1 MKTIL
6 IKIGKVISVLKRD
19 GLIEGTKT
27 LFSRYLK
34 LYLQTVFTPVK
45 GDVLMITA
53 GVGDSAFYRAF
64 NHAEEL
70 NLHGIKTSVVMQD
83 NPFLGKYVD
92 QCKVFIFQRTLVTP
106 TIAKM
111 IEKIK
116 EQGKEIIFE
125 TDDLVFDAKYIQQTD
140 LYKNKMNAAERLQY
154 KNGVGG
160 EIVKDPYTKFCTAPT
175 TYLGKKL
182 KEYGKKVFI
191 VRNKF
196 SNHELELT
204 QNILDNLPK
213 EKDEPGVVRIGY
225 FSGTSSH
232 NKDFAS
238 IVDALMEVLKKYKNV
253 KLFLAGPLDVDNKLN
268 KYKDRIVVMPFVPRD
283 KYYENIWKVDINIA
297 PLVLGDPFCE
307 SKSEIKFTETGIL
320 KIPTVAIKNETF
332 SGAIKDGVDGFLAK
346 TKSDWVEKLGKLVED
361 PKLRKQM
368 GEAARK
374 KIIKDYTNKNSHTDD
389 YYKYLRT
396 CLKSHRI

>member
-19 GLIEGTKT
+19 GLIAGTKT
-27 LFSRYLK
+27 LFTRYLK

-45 GDVLMITA
+45 GDVLMVTA

-70 NLHGIKTSVVMQD
+70 NIHGIKTSVVMQD
-83 NPFLGKYVD
+83 NPFLNKYVD
-92 QCKVFIFQRTLVTP
+92 RCKVFIFQRTLVTP
-106 TIAKM
+106 GIEKM

-116 EQGKEIIFE
+116 AQGKEIIFE
-125 TDDLVFDAKYIQQTD
+125 TDDLVFDAKYIKQTD
-140 LYKNKMNAAERLQY
+140 MYKNKLNAAEKLQY

-160 EIVKDPYTKFCTAPT
+160 EIVKDPYTKVCTTPT

-182 KEYGKKVFI
+182 EEHGKKVFI

-213 EKDEPGVVRIGY
+213 EKDDPGVVRVGY

-238 IVDALMEVLKKYKNV
+238 IVDALMDVLKKYENV

-268 KYKDRIVVMPFVPRD
+268 KYASRIVVMPFVPRD

-297 PLVLGDPFCE
+297 PLVLDDPFCE

-320 KIPTVAIKNETF
+320 KIPTVAIKNQTF
-332 SGAIKDGVDGFLAK
+332 SEAIKDGKDGFLAK
-346 TKSDWVEKLGKLVED
+346 TRKDWVEKLSKLIED
-361 PKLRKQM
+361 KKLRDKM
-368 GEAARK
+368 GAEARK

-389 YYKYLRT
+389 YYKYLRGIISRT
-396 CLKSHRI
+396 R

>member
-1 MKTIL
+1 MKTLL
-6 IKIGKVISVLKRD
+6 IKVGKVISVLKRD
-19 GLIEGTKT
+19 GLVAGTKT

-34 LYLQTVFTPVK
+34 LYLQTVFTPVD

-70 NLHGIKTSVVMQD
+70 NIHGIKTSVVMQD
-83 NPFLGKYVD
+83 NPFLSKYVD
-92 QCKVFIFQRTLVTP
+92 RCKVFIFQRTLVTSSIER
-106 TIAKM
+106 TIK
-111 IEKIK
+111 KIK

-125 TDDLVFDAKYIQQTD
+125 TDDLVFDAKYIKQTD
-140 LYKNKMNAAERLQY
+140 MYKNKLNAAEKLQY

-160 EIVKDPYTKFCTAPT
+160 EIVKDDYVKVCTAPT

-182 KEYGKKVFI
+182 EEYGKKVFI

-213 EKDEPGVVRIGY
+213 EKDDPGAVRVGY

-238 IVDALMEVLKKYKNV
+238 IVDALMEVMKKYSNV

-268 KYKDRIVVMPFVPRD
+268 KYKERIVVMPFVPRD
-283 KYYENIWKVDINIA
+283 KYYENIWKVDINLA
-297 PLVLGDPFCE
+297 PLILGDPFCE
-307 SKSEIKFTETGIL
+307 SKSEIKFTEPGIL
-320 KIPTVAIKNETF
+320 KIPTVAIKNQTF
-332 SGAIKDGVDGFLAK
+332 SEAIEDGKDGFLANK
-346 TKSDWVEKLGKLVED
+346 NEEWVEKLGKLIQDVE
-361 PKLRKQM
+361 LRKKM
-368 GEAARK
+368 GEKARE
-374 KIIKDYTNKNSHTDD
+374 KIIRDYTNKNSHTVD
-389 YYKYLRT
+389 YYEYLE
-396 CLKSHRI
+396 KQINKF